1 MVSRLFEVGE
11 GAKGVVVDLIGSL
24 VSQLGVDEHKA
35 KALAGGVMGLVTN
48 SVKEEAGEDEAAALK
63 AAVPEMGGWQEQA
76 RAALGGGGGG
86 GLLGGL
92 LGGGG
97 GGLIGSL
104 AGAVGGQKAQDTV
117 AIIQILERFDV
128 DTSKA
133 ALVAPLI
140 LDFLKDKLSPE
151 LLGTVLKAAPM
162 LGGGEEAE
170 GQSGGGLGGAISG
183 ALGGLFGRE

>member
-1 MVSRLFEVGE
+1 
-11 GAKGVVVDLIGSL
+11 
-24 VSQLGVDEHKA
+24 VDEHKA

-48 SVKEEAGEDEAAALK
+48 SVKEEAGEDKAAALQ
-63 AAVPEMGGWQEQA
+63 AAVPELGGWQEQA

-86 GLLGGL
+86 GGLLGGL
-92 LGGGG
+92 LGGGGGG

-162 LGGGEEAE
+162 LGGGEGGE
-170 GQSGGGLGGAISG
+170 GQSGGGLGGALSG